1 VRFALAVFLPL
12 VLAACPADPLPQTQY
27 CNVDSDCGGE
37 VCARD
42 GECAAASDI
51 RGVKVT
57 WTINGQAASMTTCAP
72 APDFY
77 LEFYDTSYC
86 YDFCYAPVPCMQGQF
101 FIDKIPLRYTEVA
114 LSSDQSNFAVTKLI
128 DATNTASFDLNP

>member
-1 VRFALAVFLPL
+1 VRFALLLPL
-12 VLAACPADPLPQTQY
+12 VLAACPADDTQQNQS
-27 CNVDSDCGGE
+27 CNVDGDCGGE

-57 WTINGQAASMTTCAP
+57 WTINGQAANATTCAP

-77 LEFYDTSYC
+77 LEFYDTSYG
-86 YDFCYAPVPCMQGQF
+86 YDFGYAPVPCMQGQF

-128 DATNTASFDLNP
+128 DSSNMASFDLTP

>member
-1 VRFALAVFLPL
+1 VRFSLVLPL
-12 VLAACPADPLPQTQY
+12 VLAACPADGTQQNQY
-27 CNVDSDCGGE
+27 CNVDGDCGGE
-37 VCARD
+37 ICARD
-42 GECAAASDI
+42 GECAAASEI

-57 WTINGQAASMTTCAP
+57 WTINGQAANATTCAP

-77 LEFYDTSYC
+77 LEFYDTTYG
-86 YDFCYAPVPCMQGQF
+86 YDFGYAPVPCMQGQF

-128 DATNTASFDLNP
+128 DSSNTASFDLTP